1 MESSDPS
8 QFAMTETDRIIGSTD
23 PVDMSIVLV
32 CWNNL
37 SYLDPCLQS
46 LYDAR
51 LRCTFDVVVVD
62 NGSTDGSQQML
73 REKYPAVKIVE
84 NGHNVGL
91 SKASNQGIQATSGK
105 YVLLLN
111 NDTLVNEA
119 ALDGMA
125 DYLDGHPEAGAV
137 GGKLLNEDGSFQ
149 GGYAK
154 FSTLREE
161 FLIAT
166 GLGDRFLPGYPSHY
180 DADHPLAVGWL
191 SSACLLIR
199 RAALDQVGLLDESY
213 FIYGDEA
220 DLQYRLNRAGWQVI
234 YLPQATTIHFGGRS
248 MNRWK
253 RRKMVYRGKMLF
265 YMKNYEFWRAL
276 LLRVMFGAMSVLKA
290 IVWSPIY
297 LIPRWRERAGKELRS
312 NWDVLKLSLKVE

>member
-1 MESSDPS
+1 MQSSDPS
-8 QFAMTETDRIIGSTD
+8 QFAVTESDQIVGSTD
-23 PVDMSIVLV
+23 LVAMSIVLV
-32 CWNNL
+32 CWNNW

-91 SKASNQGIQATSGK
+91 SKASNQGIQATAGK

-111 NDTLVNEA
+111 NDTLVNQA
-119 ALDGMA
+119 ALDGMV

-220 DLQYRLNRAGWQVI
+220 DLQFRLKRAGWQVI

-265 YMKNYEFWRAL
+265 YMKNYGLWRAL
-276 LLRVMFGAMSVLKA
+276 VLRVMFGAMSVLKA

-312 NWDVLKLSLKVE
+312 NWDVLRLSLKVE